1 MRIVDEVTKLQETIN
16 QINVDREKL
25 RNKLEVLKTKK
36 EQSSKAIQTEVL
48 KRIMTQYSLA

>member
-25 RNKLEVLKTKK
+25 RSKLEVLKTKK

>member
-25 RNKLEVLKTKK
+25 RSKLEVLKTKK

-48 KRIMTQYSLA
+48 KRMTQYNLA